1 MIRRTDA
8 KFTPFKG
15 VFKTTIINILFFR
28 IPKCL
33 MENRACRIENK
44 SSNNIHSHAQRAN
57 QKYDFNF
64 QGCQHQNVTFF
75 FRYII
80 CFYGIRS

>member
-15 VFKTTIINILFFR
+15 VFKTTIIKILFFR

-64 QGCQHQNVTFF
+64 KGVS
-75 FRYII
+75 IEI
-80 CFYGIRS
+80 CTYS